1 MSTSVSPES
10 PLRVAV
16 VGAGPA
22 GFYAAEQLFKNS
34 DRSVRVDMFDRL
46 PTPYG
51 LVRAGVAPD
60 HEKIRNVTRKFDA
73 TAQNPGFRF
82 FGNVDIGTHISVED
96 LKDHYHMVVFTT
108 GAQVDRRLGI
118 EGEDLPNCHS
128 ATEFVAWYN
137 GHPDYADLQFDL
149 SQESVVVIGVG
160 NVAVDVARILCRTP
174 EELATTDIA
183 DYALDALRTS
193 KVREVFMLGRRG
205 PAQAAFTNPEIK
217 ELGELEAATPVV
229 RADELVLDPLTQ
241 TSLEANPDRLTTK
254 KLEILRGLAEVQD
267 GRPKKLHIRF
277 LVSPTRFIAGDNGQ
291 LEGVELVRNA
301 LVEGRGGRLSASAT
315 DEKELLPAGLAF
327 KSVGYRGVPVPG
339 VPFNDSW
346 GVISNE
352 KGRVVDED
360 GNVVQGV
367 YAAGWI
373 KRGATGVIGTNK
385 ACAAETV
392 ESMLEDL
399 GAGAVAEPAADAD
412 SIEEVVR
419 RSQPDVFTYD
429 DWKQLDK
436 LESERGQAQGRPRVK
451 FTTREEMVEQV
462 LKSIS

>member
-1 MSTSVSPES
+1 MSISASLES
-10 PLRVAV
+10 PLRVAI

-22 GFYAAEQLFKNS
+22 GFYAAEQLFKNP
-34 DRSVRVDMFDRL
+34 DRSVLVDIFDRL

-82 FGNVDIGTHISVED
+82 FGNVDIGSHVSVED
-96 LKDHYHMVVFTT
+96 LRDHYHMVVFTT

-149 SQESVVVIGVG
+149 SQESVAVIGVG

-183 DYALDALRTS
+183 DYALDALRKS
-193 KVREVFMLGRRG
+193 SVREVFMLGRRG

-229 RADELVLDPLTQ
+229 RADELVLDPLTRA
-241 TSLEANPDRLTTK
+241 TLEANPDRLTTK
-254 KLEILRGLAEVQD
+254 KLEILQSLATEQD
-267 GRPKKLHIRF
+267 DRPKKLHIRF
-277 LVSPTRFIAGDNGQ
+277 LVSPTRFTAGDGGR
-291 LEGVELVRNA
+291 LAAIELVRNV
-301 LVEGRGGRLSASAT
+301 LVEGRGGRLSASPT
-315 DEKELLPAGLAF
+315 DETELLPAGLAF

-352 KGRVVDED
+352 KGRVVDAD
-360 GNVVQGV
+360 GNIVPGV

-385 ACAAETV
+385 ACATETV
-392 ESMLEDL
+392 VSMLEDL
-399 GAGAVAEPAADAD
+399 DSGSVREPGADAD
-412 SIEEVVR
+412 SIEQLVR
-419 RSQPDVFTYD
+419 SNQPNVFTYE
-429 DWKQLDK
+429 DWKRLDK

-462 LKSIS
+462 LKSMS